1 MNSYTNMFLAVGCA
15 GGLGAVVFHK
25 TNDLTL
31 ACVTMGIVAAVLIG
45 IDIMVDTSRADRDK

>member
-1 MNSYTNMFLAVGCA
+1 MFLAVGCA

-25 TNDLTL
+25 TSDLTL
-31 ACVTMGIVAAVLIG
+31 ACVTMGIVAAILIG